1 MLYATIFTN
10 HDRGYGFASKY
21 TISATCK
28 TLLNDRIYTATKDL
42 NARSEKIIKITY
54 QTSGANEECLL
65 IKGAN

>member
-28 TLLNDRIYTATKDL
+28 TLLNGAVYTAVKEL
-42 NARSEKIIKITY
+42 NIRGEKVIKITY
-54 QTSGANEECLL
+54 QKDRANEECLL